1 MSVYV
6 SYLDLLGQTARL
18 IFPSVTRWP
27 VLFTAVARICMRR
40 PLLRITKAPR
50 LHPGPSSIIYFTL
63 NAGTRSAFSELSC
76 KVRCRSFCSCP
87 CKKWLVSSRRKSE
100 VHAPASCLPW
110 MPPFARYLPGCSVL
124 AVQWEN
130 GLVMFCRSCWTLQG
144 PMLLDGLGAYFILL
158 LSRQGWWRMPCVQL
172 ERRSAYIGWRGPQSF
187 KMAESLSVNNV
198 TRQIARE
205 DILNN
210 QRRESFKSYD
220 STLFDK

>member
-1 MSVYV
+1 MSVCV
-6 SYLDLLGQTARL
+6 HFLVHLGQTARL

-100 VHAPASCLPW
+100 VHAPASVFRGCHLLPDICQVAQSW
-110 MPPFARYLPGCSVL
+110 QCSEKTVWWCSAGAAGRSRARCSLMV
-124 AVQWEN
+124 WE
-130 GLVMFCRSCWTLQG
+130 LTSSSCWADKG
-144 PMLLDGLGAYFILL
+144 DDECHVCSWKDALLI
-158 LSRQGWWRMPCVQL
+158 
-172 ERRSAYIGWRGPQSF
+172 
-187 KMAESLSVNNV
+187 
-198 TRQIARE
+198 
-205 DILNN
+205 
-210 QRRESFKSYD
+210 
-220 STLFDK
+220 